1 MTIATATKSRP
12 ADFLRRLSHRYQI
25 LGLFEKIFSA
35 FIRETVEVD
44 AENHIHIKIEYTGKI
59 IFHRHLIVHQRV
71 VLLIGK
77 LKLRIAEVE
86 HRRSIGRVIDR
97 TARLHLYLARIPG
110 IGYRIDNDEYAAI
123 DFFIDGNLSLTPFTG
138 VDILG
143 NRLLQIVYSYLI
155 DGDKSIDTAEK
166 ELFASLEKSYEL
178 YHLLLLIPVEVTH
191 LQRLR
196 IDNARSKFMAT
207 AEERTPNTRMIDN
220 RFVAQLE
227 ENKTFSKYIEER
239 PLVWNDDTNY
249 LRSLLDRILSSEI
262 YAQYLEAEDSYENDR
277 TFWKNIYRRLIFSDE
292 NLGEILESQSLYWN
306 DDMPIISTFVLKTVK
321 RFEESAGNEQE
332 LLPMFKDED
341 DRIFARTLF
350 RRALLD
356 SNDNKKLIEQF
367 TRNWEIERI
376 AFMDIVIMIVAL
388 AEITSFPSI
397 PLQVSFNEYIEI
409 AKSYSTSKSGNF
421 INGVLEAITSLLKK
435 EGRLE
440 K

>member
-1 MTIATATKSRP
+1 MINRALIRTK
-12 ADFLRRLSHRYQI
+12 
-25 LGLFEKIFSA
+25 
-35 FIRETVEVD
+35 
-44 AENHIHIKIEYTGKI
+44 
-59 IFHRHLIVHQRV
+59 V
-71 VLLIGK
+71 V
-77 LKLRIAEVE
+77 
-86 HRRSIGRVIDR
+86 
-97 TARLHLYLARIPG
+97 
-110 IGYRIDNDEYAAI
+110 
-123 DFFIDGNLSLTPFTG
+123 
-138 VDILG
+138 
-143 NRLLQIVYSYLI
+143 QIVYSYLI

-227 ENKTFSKYIEER
+227 E
-239 PLVWNDDTNY
+239 VWNDDTNY

-321 RFEESAGNEQE
+321 RFEESAGDEQE

>member
-1 MTIATATKSRP
+1 MINRALIRTK
-12 ADFLRRLSHRYQI
+12 
-25 LGLFEKIFSA
+25 
-35 FIRETVEVD
+35 
-44 AENHIHIKIEYTGKI
+44 
-59 IFHRHLIVHQRV
+59 V
-71 VLLIGK
+71 V
-77 LKLRIAEVE
+77 
-86 HRRSIGRVIDR
+86 
-97 TARLHLYLARIPG
+97 
-110 IGYRIDNDEYAAI
+110 
-123 DFFIDGNLSLTPFTG
+123 
-138 VDILG
+138 
-143 NRLLQIVYSYLI
+143 QIVYSYLI

-227 ENKTFSKYIEER
+227 ENKTFSKYIEEW

-321 RFEESAGNEQE
+321 RFEESAGDEQE

>member
-1 MTIATATKSRP
+1 MINRALIRTK
-12 ADFLRRLSHRYQI
+12 
-25 LGLFEKIFSA
+25 
-35 FIRETVEVD
+35 
-44 AENHIHIKIEYTGKI
+44 
-59 IFHRHLIVHQRV
+59 V
-71 VLLIGK
+71 V
-77 LKLRIAEVE
+77 
-86 HRRSIGRVIDR
+86 
-97 TARLHLYLARIPG
+97 
-110 IGYRIDNDEYAAI
+110 
-123 DFFIDGNLSLTPFTG
+123 
-138 VDILG
+138 
-143 NRLLQIVYSYLI
+143 QIVYSYLI

-178 YHLLLLIPVEVTH
+178 YRLLLLIPVEVTH

>member
-1 MTIATATKSRP
+1 MIFRDLRKVLSRQYLY
-12 ADFLRRLSHRYQI
+12 FYRRLSN
-25 LGLFEKIFSA
+25 
-35 FIRETVEVD
+35 T
-44 AENHIHIKIEYTGKI
+44 N
-59 IFHRHLIVHQRV
+59 
-71 VLLIGK
+71 
-77 LKLRIAEVE
+77 
-86 HRRSIGRVIDR
+86 RR
-97 TARLHLYLARIPG
+97 
-110 IGYRIDNDEYAAI
+110 
-123 DFFIDGNLSLTPFTG
+123 
-138 VDILG
+138 
-143 NRLLQIVYSYLI
+143 
-155 DGDKSIDTAEK
+155 
-166 ELFASLEKSYEL
+166 FAPL
-178 YHLLLLIPVEVTH
+178 